1 MLKVYCGSYRPYPHE
16 LEQLKEVIRKLNDSI
31 SDQEIS
37 LIVFMELSN
46 GDMDCILITAYGIVI
61 LDFKD
66 FQGEIIGT
74 EEGDWFARQ
83 LDGND
88 IPLQHNLYHQLK
100 HQRNDLSDKIDPVRE
115 RNFPRIDKTDFRKIG
130 AWGYFNKGSYY
141 SDYQMN
147 LNKIRWFDIV
157 TEDTLAEKISRLR
170 SGYTFK
176 PQDIEN
182 IVSELHVRECPEFV
196 ASAVQK
202 KKAQKKPVPVKSD
215 RPSDTTIKKDVKKAE
230 QTPDTN
236 ESVVN
241 AEETTTNVSEKG
253 TAMDAG
259 NKNMD
264 IIRIIGKMASSN
276 GVAPDDDDGCS
287 LFGIGNDDAISRLRN
302 TYLQKGFSYGDSAE
316 KYVSGPTGSGKSHF
330 INQFCDV
337 ARNSG
342 CITSRIK
349 LAKKTVDV
357 SSFYQMHRAVANAI
371 RVPGSTHT
379 GIKHLMTVSLQKK
392 ESEYSQNE
400 STKNEAAQFFK
411 YWIDGLENPED
422 SVNEEF
428 WRVVHKGC
436 LAWSKHDD
444 NTFSYACRW
453 LGGEFDNK
461 DISKALGVE
470 KKSKQFLNT
479 TGLNVNLSLYQL
491 IKKFGYPGTVVVFD
505 EADQGFEGSPK
516 YKKELYSVL
525 QSTINA
531 LNDLKQGSVLFMYAV
546 TPDIIESMMDMPQLL
561 GRVSDPFPDKGFDIY
576 TTAPII
582 RLSRKDKTDDAIIKE
597 LGAIGNKL
605 VDLFYS
611 AAADQITTP
620 KEEMQNFVLKTAKET
635 IVNDKSESNRRK
647 MVNIVCKELIRLI
660 SEEPTSPAP
669 HEDEV

>member
-1 MLKVYCGSYRPYPHE
+1 MLKVYCGSYHPYPHE
-16 LEQLKEVIRKLNDSI
+16 VKQLNEVIRKLSETLSN
-31 SDQEIS
+31 QEIS
-37 LIVFMELSN
+37 LIAFMELSN
-46 GDMDCILITAYGIVI
+46 GDIDCILITNNGMVI

-66 FQGEIIGT
+66 FQGEIIGM

-100 HQRNDLSDKIDPVRE
+100 KQRNDLSDKLDPVRKGK
-115 RNFPRIDKTDFRKIG
+115 FPRIGKEDFRKIG

-141 SDYQMN
+141 SDSQMD
-147 LNKIRWFDIV
+147 LYKVRWFDIV
-157 TEDTLAEKISRLR
+157 TEETLVENISRLR

-182 IVSELHVRECPEFV
+182 IISELRVRECPELIET
-196 ASAVQK
+196 AIQK
-202 KKAQKKPVPVKSD
+202 KTLQEKPASVISD
-215 RPSDTTIKKDVKKAE
+215 QQSDKTIKKDVKTEEPSSTKKPA
-230 QTPDTN
+230 
-236 ESVVN
+236 VN
-241 AEETTTNVSEKG
+241 AEETNNKVSGKEPI
-253 TAMDAG
+253 MDAG
-259 NKNMD
+259 NKSMD

-287 LFGIGNDDAISRLRN
+287 LFGVGNDDAISRMKI
-302 TYLQKGFSYGDSAE
+302 TYLQKGFTYGDSAE

-371 RVPGSTHT
+371 RVPDSTHT
-379 GIKHLMTVSLQKK
+379 GIKHLMMVSLQKK
-392 ESEYSQNE
+392 EMEYSQNE
-400 STKNEAAQFFK
+400 STKNDAAQFFK
-411 YWIDGLENPED
+411 YWIDGLENPEN

-436 LAWSKHDD
+436 LAWLKHDD
-444 NTFSYACRW
+444 DTFSYACRW

-491 IKKFGYPGTVVVFD
+491 IKKFGYPGTIVVFD
-505 EADQGFEGSPK
+505 EADQGFEGTPK

-531 LNDLKQGSVLFMYAV
+531 INDLKQGSVLFMYAV
-546 TPDIIESMMDMPQLL
+546 TPDVIESMMDMPQLL
-561 GRVSDPFPDKGFDIY
+561 GRVSDPFPDKGFDTY

-582 RLSRKDKTDDAIIKE
+582 RLSRKNKADDAIFKE
-597 LGAIGNKL
+597 LVAIGNKL
-605 VDLFYS
+605 VDLFYA
-611 AAADQITTP
+611 AAADKIKVP
-620 KEEMQNFVLKTAKET
+620 KEEMLDIVQKTAKDT
-635 IVNDKSESNRRK
+635 IEKDKSESNRRT
-647 MVNIVCKELIRLI
+647 MVTTVCRDLTKLI
-660 SEEPTSPAP
+660 SEENISPTS